1 MRCEGAN
8 HELDSTWLALSE
20 AFGFDQ
26 SVIKFLYTIK
36 VSVWAGESMCVY
48 MSVCDCV

>member
-8 HELDSTWLALSE
+8 HELDATWLALSE

-26 SVIKFLYTIK
+26 SVIKFLYAIK
-36 VSVWAGESMCVY
+36 VSVWAGESVCIYVNVCECV
-48 MSVCDCV
+48 